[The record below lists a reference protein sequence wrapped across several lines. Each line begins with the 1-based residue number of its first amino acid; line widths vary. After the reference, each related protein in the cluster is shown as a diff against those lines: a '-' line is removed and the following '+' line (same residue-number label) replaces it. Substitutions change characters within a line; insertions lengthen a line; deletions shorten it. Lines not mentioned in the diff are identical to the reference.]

1 MKSKLLF
8 LLFTVAVGAQA
19 EIKPGT
25 PDAAQ
30 AMALPYLTNRF
41 MVVGP
46 AKVEGD
52 EATVKALFMG
62 QECTLSMVR
71 APRSQNEY
79 GWSVYGSVC
88 GARTAAEQ
96 EKWMQDFNTG
106 STSNHASAVK
116 LITPSPT
123 SGIHKKNIY
132 E

>member
-1 MKSKLLF
+1 MKSKFLF
-8 LLFTVAVGAQA
+8 LLFTVAVGVQA

-41 MVVGP
+41 IAVAP
-46 AKVEGD
+46 AEVKGD

-62 QECTLSMVR
+62 QECTLNMVR
-71 APRSQNEY
+71 APISQNEY

-96 EKWMQDFNTG
+96 EKWMEDFNTG
-106 STSNHASAVK
+106 STSNHAPGVK
-116 LITPSPT
+116 LITPST
-123 SGIHKKNIY
+123 NN
-132 E
+132 

>member
-1 MKSKLLF
+1 MKSKFLF

-30 AMALPYLTNRF
+30 AMAVPYLSNRF
-41 MVVGP
+41 IVVAP
-46 AKVEGD
+46 PEIEGD

-62 QECTLSMVR
+62 QECTLNMVR
-71 APRSQNEY
+71 APSSQNEY

-96 EKWMQDFNTG
+96 EKWMDDFK
-106 STSNHASAVK
+106 TSSAAQVEQGMK
-116 LITPSPT
+116 LIAPST
-123 SGIHKKNIY
+123 KN
-132 E
+132 